1 MKNYVL
7 VLGLIGLFLLFWA
20 IECFKNKSVASHTVK
35 TDTLYYPLTIQV
47 PVPIEVK
54 EYVYKPVRIL
64 VYDTLNNDSLV
75 WCYDTI
81 KEPVHYNLYQDSVI
95 KTDVRLDYKIKTLGE
110 LVSFEPSITVFDR
123 DTALTYTTI
132 KTKAPEWSFGAGLY
146 YGQGK
151 IQPSVNFGY
160 KGFQVGYTNGIYLT
174 KQWKIK

>member
-20 IECFKNKSVASHTVK
+20 IECSKNKPVESYTVK
-35 TDTLYYPLTIQV
+35 TDTLYYPLTIKV
-47 PVPIEVK
+47 PVPIEIK

-64 VYDTLNNDSLV
+64 VHDTLNSDSLI

-81 KEPVHYNLYQDSVI
+81 KEPIYYNLYQDSVI
-95 KTDVRLDYKIKTLGE
+95 KKDVRLDYKIKTLGE
-110 LVSFEPSITVFDR
+110 LISFEPSITVFDR
-123 DTALTYTTI
+123 DTILTNTI
-132 KTKAPEWSFGAGLY
+132 YKRPVWSLGAGLY

-151 IQPSVNFGY
+151 IQPSVNLGY

-174 KQWKIK
+174 KQWNLK